1 MDIQQKI
8 EALRRENEALR
19 AELSAGALRAMK
31 MSAPEAR
38 VETKVETPVVVE
50 EVKEVS
56 ERAAGDVGASAS
68 AFEELP
74 PAYEGTSS
82 YASESRMEDILVA
95 DVTPEAAVETVVE
108 SANGDEAPHAVDTAM
123 FAEPVP
129 EREAVVTEAAMPIKT
144 VIKTENPMQIV
155 FVTS

>member
-31 MSAPEAR
+31 TSAPEAR

-56 ERAAGDVGASAS
+56 ERAAGDAGASAS

-82 YASESRMEDILVA
+82 YATESRMENILVA
-95 DVTPEAAVETVVE
+95 DVTPEAAVETWRRV
-108 SANGDEAPHAVDTAM
+108 
-123 FAEPVP
+123 
-129 EREAVVTEAAMPIKT
+129 
-144 VIKTENPMQIV
+144 
-155 FVTS
+155 